1 MKLKSY
7 LKKVARFL
15 GWLIM
20 PDPSS
25 LVVIEGYS
33 RTRYGDEVVE
43 RQLFKSEI
51 VGERFANAKFS
62 RMRIRKEF
70 LTEMKYYLG
79 KMEKVPYFMKVQQHF
94 RDSNN
99 TDVAISEYWIVA
111 TKGGFKTAFN
121 TKGLVSPIEFPNLSG
136 KALRITRDAYIDAA
150 ENYNRYFLENSH
162 VENVEIENT

>member
-1 MKLKSY
+1 
-7 LKKVARFL
+7 
-15 GWLIM
+15 M

-25 LVVIEGYS
+25 LVVVEGYS

-51 VGERFANAKFS
+51 VGERFANAKFG

-99 TDVAISEYWIVA
+99 VDVAISEYWIVA
-111 TKGGFKTAFN
+111 TKSGFKTAFN

-136 KALRITRDAYIDAA
+136 RDLRVTRDAYIDAA
-150 ENYNRYFLENSH
+150 ESYNRFLLESNH
-162 VENVEIENT
+162 AEIVETATTV